1 MAENHETNDQATAVA
16 VDLNTRV
23 SLLEKD
29 NMILRELLWLRHGCS
44 IINLYG
50 DDGEMQCNKCGIDFK
65 RDKPESIKQRFYD
78 LNKPAIIEYLKRTG
92 QAG

>member
-1 MAENHETNDQATAVA
+1 
-16 VDLNTRV
+16 
-23 SLLEKD
+23 
-29 NMILRELLWLRHGCS
+29 
-44 IINLYG
+44 
-50 DDGEMQCNKCGIDFK
+50 MQCNKCGIDFK